1 MRRPGVLAVVI
12 AVVCAL
18 VAGCGP
24 DLSGT
29 KVRIAAGLNGGVYD
43 KLAEALAD
51 AWAAQ
56 LDTERPQIQET
67 HGSPDNVD
75 RVRAGKAD
83 VAFVAADV
91 AAADKSPGLAALARV
106 HDDYLHVIVR
116 ADSSIKSFAQLRG
129 RKVAIGSPDS
139 GVEFLSKQLLKAA
152 GLTGAIDR
160 RNLGLPEALPAL
172 ENRQIDAVIWSGGL
186 PTPSITEKVHTVGL
200 RLLDITDLADALRAT
215 SPVYRTATIPVT
227 AYNLPSPVTTLVLP
241 NFLVVPT
248 SMRDDVAEA
257 LVRGL
262 FDARDQLVKA
272 AGAALSIDVHPAI
285 ETAPLPLHPGALRYF
300 RSLKD

>member
-29 KVRIAAGLNGGVYD
+29 KVRIAAGLDGGVYD

-56 LDTERPQIQET
+56 LDTERPVIQET
-67 HGSPDNVD
+67 QGSPDNVG

-91 AAADKSPGLAALARV
+91 AADDTAGLAALARV

-116 ADSSIKSFAQLRG
+116 ADSSIRSFAQLRG
-129 RKVAIGSPDS
+129 HKVAIGSPDS

-241 NFLVVPT
+241 NFLVVPA

-285 ETAPLPLHPGALRYF
+285 ETSPLPLHPGALRYF

>member
-1 MRRPGVLAVVI
+1 MLAAVI

-18 VAGCGP
+18 VTGCGP

-56 LDTERPQIQET
+56 LDTERPEIQET

-91 AAADKSPGLAALARV
+91 AAADKSAGLAALARV

-139 GVEFLSKQLLKAA
+139 GVEFLSKQLLKAS

>member
-18 VAGCGP
+18 VTGCGP

-56 LDTERPQIQET
+56 LDTERPVIQET

-91 AAADKSPGLAALARV
+91 AAADKNAGLAALARV

-129 RKVAIGSPDS
+129 HKVAIGSPDS
-139 GVEFLSKQLLKAA
+139 GVEFLSKQLLKAS

-248 SMRDDVAEA
+248 SMRDDLAEA

>member
-1 MRRPGVLAVVI
+1 MRRPRVLAAVA
-12 AVVCAL
+12 AVVCVL
-18 VAGCGP
+18 VTGCGP
-24 DLSGT
+24 DLSGSR
-29 KVRIAAGLNGGVYD
+29 VRIAAGLNGGVYD
-43 KLAEALAD
+43 KLAEPLAD
-51 AWAAQ
+51 AWAAE
-56 LDTERPQIQET
+56 LDSARPEVQET
-67 HGSPDNVD
+67 QGSPDNIS

-91 AAADKSPGLAALARV
+91 ATENTAGLAALARV
-106 HDDYLHVIVR
+106 HDDYLHVVVR
-116 ADSSIKSFAQLRG
+116 ADSPITSFAQLRG

-139 GVEFLSKQLLKAA
+139 GVEYLSKQLLKVS

-160 RNLGLPEALPAL
+160 RNLGLTEALPAL
-172 ENRQIDAVIWSGGL
+172 ENRQIDAVIWSGGV
-186 PTPSITEKVHTVGL
+186 PTPSITERVRTVGL

-227 AYNLPSPVTTLVLP
+227 AYNLKTPVTTLVLP
-241 NFLVVPT
+241 NFLVVPS
-248 SMRDDVAEA
+248 SMSDDLAEA

-262 FDARDQLVKA
+262 FDARGALAKA
-272 AGAALSIDVHPAI
+272 AGAALSIDIHPAI

>member
-1 MRRPGVLAVVI
+1 MRRPGVLAAVI

-18 VAGCGP
+18 VTGCGP

-56 LDTERPQIQET
+56 LDTERPEIQET

-91 AAADKSPGLAALARV
+91 AAADKSAGLAALARV

-139 GVEFLSKQLLKAA
+139 GVEFLSKQLLKAS

>member
-1 MRRPGVLAVVI
+1 MRRPGVLAAVI

-29 KVRIAAGLNGGVYD
+29 RVRIAAGLDGGVYD

-56 LDTERPQIQET
+56 LDTERPEILET
-67 HGSPDNVD
+67 EGSPDNIG
-75 RVRAGKAD
+75 RIRAGKAD

-91 AAADKSPGLAALARV
+91 ATEKTAGLAALARV

-116 ADSSIKSFAQLRG
+116 ADSSVKSFAQLRG

-139 GVEFLSKQLLKAA
+139 GVEFLSKQLLKAS
-152 GLTGAIDR
+152 GLTGAIDQ
-160 RNLGLPEALPAL
+160 RNLGINEALPAL
-172 ENRQIDAVIWSGGL
+172 ETGQIDAVIWSGGV
-186 PTPSITEKVHTVGL
+186 PTPSITERVRTVGL

-227 AYNLPSPVTTLVLP
+227 AYNLSEPVTTLVLP
-241 NFLVVPT
+241 NFLVVPA
-248 SMRDDVAEA
+248 SMSDDVAEA

-285 ETAPLPLHPGALRYF
+285 ETSPLPLHPGALRYF

>member
-1 MRRPGVLAVVI
+1 MRRPGVLAAVI

-29 KVRIAAGLNGGVYD
+29 RVRIAAGLNGGVYD

-56 LDTERPQIQET
+56 LDTDRPEILET
-67 HGSPDNVD
+67 EGSPDNIG
-75 RVRAGKAD
+75 RIRAGKAD

-91 AAADKSPGLAALARV
+91 ATENTAGLAALARV

-116 ADSSIKSFAQLRG
+116 ADSSVKSFAQLRG

-139 GVEFLSKQLLKAA
+139 GVEFLSKQLLKAS
-152 GLTGAIDR
+152 GLTGAIDQ
-160 RNLGLPEALPAL
+160 RNLGINEALPAL
-172 ENRQIDAVIWSGGL
+172 ETGQIDAVIWSGGV
-186 PTPSITEKVHTVGL
+186 PTPSITERVRTVGL

-227 AYNLPSPVTTLVLP
+227 AYNLSEPVTTLVLP
-241 NFLVVPT
+241 NFLVVPA
-248 SMRDDVAEA
+248 SMSDDVAEA

-285 ETAPLPLHPGALRYF
+285 ETSPLPLHPGALRYF
-300 RSLKD
+300 RALKD

>member
-1 MRRPGVLAVVI
+1 MRRRGVLAAGL

-18 VAGCGP
+18 VTGCGP

-29 KVRIAAGLNGGVYD
+29 RVRIAAGLHGGVYN
-43 KLAEALAD
+43 KLAQPLAD

-56 LDTERPQIQET
+56 LGAERPEVQET
-67 HGSPDNVD
+67 QGSPDNIAK
-75 RVRAGKAD
+75 VRAGKAD

-91 AAADKSPGLAALARV
+91 ATENTAGLAALARV

-116 ADSSIKSFAQLRG
+116 ADSPITSFAQLRG

-139 GVEFLSKQLLKAA
+139 GVEFLSKQLLKAS

-160 RNLGLPEALPAL
+160 RNLGLNEALPAL

-186 PTPSITEKVHTVGL
+186 PTPSITEKVQTVGL
-200 RLLDITDLADALRAT
+200 RLLDITDLADVLRAT

-227 AYNLPSPVTTLVLP
+227 AYNLQAPVTTLVLP
-241 NFLVVPT
+241 NFLVVSA
-248 SMRDDVAEA
+248 SMPDDLAEA

-262 FDARDQLVKA
+262 FDARGELVKA
-272 AGAALSIDVHPAI
+272 AGAALSIDIHPAI

>member
-1 MRRPGVLAVVI
+1 MRRPGVLAAVI

-29 KVRIAAGLNGGVYD
+29 RVRIAAGLNGGVYD

-56 LDTERPQIQET
+56 LDTERPEILET
-67 HGSPDNVD
+67 EGSPDNIG
-75 RVRAGKAD
+75 RIRAGKAD

-91 AAADKSPGLAALARV
+91 ATENTAGLAALARV

-116 ADSSIKSFAQLRG
+116 ADSSVKSFAQLRG

-139 GVEFLSKQLLKAA
+139 GVEFLSKQLLKAS
-152 GLTGAIDR
+152 GLTGAIDQ
-160 RNLGLPEALPAL
+160 RNLGINEALPAL
-172 ENRQIDAVIWSGGL
+172 ETGQIDAVIWSGGV
-186 PTPSITEKVHTVGL
+186 PTPSITERVRTVGL

-227 AYNLPSPVTTLVLP
+227 AYNLSEPVTTLVLP
-241 NFLVVPT
+241 NFLVVPA
-248 SMRDDVAEA
+248 SMSDDVAEA

-285 ETAPLPLHPGALRYF
+285 ETSPLPLHPGALRYF
-300 RSLKD
+300 RALKD

>member
-1 MRRPGVLAVVI
+1 MLAALI

-29 KVRIAAGLNGGVYD
+29 RVRIAAGLNGGVYD

-56 LDTERPQIQET
+56 LDTARPEILET
-67 HGSPDNVD
+67 EGSPDNIG
-75 RVRAGKAD
+75 RIRAGKAD

-91 AAADKSPGLAALARV
+91 ATENTAGLAALARV

-116 ADSSIKSFAQLRG
+116 ADSSVKSFAQLRG

-139 GVEFLSKQLLKAA
+139 GVEFLSKQLLKAS
-152 GLTGAIDR
+152 GLTGAIDQ
-160 RNLGLPEALPAL
+160 RNLGINEALPAL
-172 ENRQIDAVIWSGGL
+172 ETGQIDAVIWSGGV
-186 PTPSITEKVHTVGL
+186 PTPSITERVRTVGL

-227 AYNLPSPVTTLVLP
+227 AYNLSEPVTTLVLP
-241 NFLVVPT
+241 NFLVVPA
-248 SMRDDVAEA
+248 SMSDDVAEA

-285 ETAPLPLHPGALRYF
+285 ETSPLPLHPGALRYF
-300 RSLKD
+300 RALKD

>member
-12 AVVCAL
+12 AVACAL

-29 KVRIAAGLNGGVYD
+29 HVRIAAGLNGGVYD

-56 LDTERPQIQET
+56 LGAERPEIQET
-67 HGSPDNVD
+67 QGSPDNIG

-91 AAADKSPGLAALARV
+91 ATEKTAGLAALARV
-106 HDDYLHVIVR
+106 HDDYLHVVVR
-116 ADSSIKSFAQLRG
+116 ADSTITSFAQLRG
-129 RKVAIGSPDS
+129 LKVAIGSPDS
-139 GVEFLSKQLLKAA
+139 GVEFLSKQLLEVS
-152 GLTGAIDR
+152 GLTGAVDR
-160 RNLGLPEALPAL
+160 RNLGLTEALPAL

-186 PTPSITEKVHTVGL
+186 PTPSITERASKV
-200 RLLDITDLADALRAT
+200 RLLDITDLADDLRARN
-215 SPVYRTATIPVT
+215 PVYRTATIPVT
-227 AYNLPSPVTTLVLP
+227 AYHLQAPVTTLVLP
-241 NFLVVPT
+241 NFLVVPA
-248 SMRDDVAEA
+248 SMPDDLAEA

-262 FDARDQLVKA
+262 FDARGELVKA

-285 ETAPLPLHPGALRYF
+285 ETSPLPLHPGALRYF
-300 RSLKD
+300 RSLKN

>member
-1 MRRPGVLAVVI
+1 MLAVVI

-51 AWAAQ
+51 AWTAQ
-56 LDTERPQIQET
+56 LDTQRPEIQET
-67 HGSPDNVD
+67 HGSPDNID

-91 AAADKSPGLAALARV
+91 AAAKSTGLAALARV

-116 ADSSIKSFAQLRG
+116 ADSPVESFAQLRG

-139 GVEFLSKQLLKAA
+139 GVEFLSKQLLTAS

-160 RNLGLPEALPAL
+160 RNLGIDEALPAL
-172 ENRQIDAVIWSGGL
+172 RDRQIDAVIWSGGV
-186 PTPSITEKVHTVGL
+186 PTPSITEAVQTFGV
-200 RLLDITDLADALRAT
+200 RLLDITDLADALRAS

-227 AYNLPSPVTTLVLP
+227 AYNLSEPVTTLVLP
-241 NFLVVPT
+241 NFLVVPA
-248 SMRDDVAEA
+248 SMSDDVAEA

-285 ETAPLPLHPGALRYF
+285 ETSPLPLHPGALRYF
-300 RSLKD
+300 RSLKN

>member
-51 AWAAQ
+51 AWTAQ
-56 LDTERPQIQET
+56 LDTQRPEIQET
-67 HGSPDNVD
+67 HGSPDNID

-91 AAADKSPGLAALARV
+91 AAAKSTGLAALARV

-116 ADSSIKSFAQLRG
+116 ADSPVESFAQLRG

-139 GVEFLSKQLLKAA
+139 GVEFLSKQLLTAS

-160 RNLGLPEALPAL
+160 RNLGIDEALPAL
-172 ENRQIDAVIWSGGL
+172 RDRQIDAVIWSGGV
-186 PTPSITEKVHTVGL
+186 PTPSITEAVQTFGV
-200 RLLDITDLADALRAT
+200 RLLDITDLADALRAS

-227 AYNLPSPVTTLVLP
+227 AYNLSEPVTTLVLP
-241 NFLVVPT
+241 NFLVVPA
-248 SMRDDVAEA
+248 SMSDDVAEA

-285 ETAPLPLHPGALRYF
+285 ETSPLPLHPGALRYF
-300 RSLKD
+300 RSLKN

>member
-1 MRRPGVLAVVI
+1 MRRPGVLAALI

-29 KVRIAAGLNGGVYD
+29 RVRIAAGLNGGVYD

-56 LDTERPQIQET
+56 LDTARPEILET
-67 HGSPDNVD
+67 EGSPDNIG
-75 RVRAGKAD
+75 RIRAGKAD

-91 AAADKSPGLAALARV
+91 ATENTAGLAALARV

-116 ADSSIKSFAQLRG
+116 ADSSVKSFAQLRG

-139 GVEFLSKQLLKAA
+139 GVEFLSKQLLKAS
-152 GLTGAIDR
+152 GLTGAIDQ
-160 RNLGLPEALPAL
+160 RNLGINEALPAL
-172 ENRQIDAVIWSGGL
+172 ETGQIDAVIWSGGV
-186 PTPSITEKVHTVGL
+186 PTPSITERVRTVGL

-227 AYNLPSPVTTLVLP
+227 AYNLSEPVTTLVLP
-241 NFLVVPT
+241 NFLVVPA
-248 SMRDDVAEA
+248 SMSDDVAEA

-285 ETAPLPLHPGALRYF
+285 ETSPLPLHPGALRYF
-300 RSLKD
+300 RALKD

>member
-1 MRRPGVLAVVI
+1 MRRPGVLAAVI

-18 VAGCGP
+18 VTGCGP
-24 DLSGT
+24 DLSDT
-29 KVRIAAGLNGGVYD
+29 NVRIAAGLNGGVYD
-43 KLAEALAD
+43 KLAEALAT
-51 AWAAQ
+51 AWASQ
-56 LDTERPQIQET
+56 LGTRRPEIQET
-67 HGSPDNVD
+67 QGSLDNVN

-91 AAADKSPGLAALARV
+91 ATENTAGLAALARV

-116 ADSSIKSFAQLRG
+116 ADSSIQSFTQLRG

-139 GVEFLSKQLLKAA
+139 GVEFLSKQLLKAS

-160 RNLGLPEALPAL
+160 RNLGLTEALPAL

-186 PTPSITEKVHTVGL
+186 PTPSITERIRTVGL
-200 RLLDITDLADALRAT
+200 RLLDITDLADALRES

-227 AYNLPSPVTTLVLP
+227 AYNLSQPVTTLVLP

-262 FDARDQLVKA
+262 FDARGQLVEA

-285 ETAPLPLHPGALRYF
+285 ETSPLPLHPGALRYF

>member
-18 VAGCGP
+18 VTGCGP

-56 LDTERPQIQET
+56 LDTARPEILET
-67 HGSPDNVD
+67 HGSPDNID

-91 AAADKSPGLAALARV
+91 AAAKSAGLAALARV

-116 ADSSIKSFAQLRG
+116 ADSPVKSFAQLRG

-139 GVEFLSKQLLKAA
+139 GVEFLSKQLLTAS

-160 RNLGLPEALPAL
+160 RNLGIDEALPAL
-172 ENRQIDAVIWSGGL
+172 RDRQIDAVIWSGGV
-186 PTPSITEKVHTVGL
+186 PTPSITEAVQTFGV
-200 RLLDITDLADALRAT
+200 RLLDITDLADALRAS

-227 AYNLPSPVTTLVLP
+227 AYNLSEPVTTLVLP

-285 ETAPLPLHPGALRYF
+285 ETSPLPLHPGALRYF

>member
-1 MRRPGVLAVVI
+1 MRRPGVLAAVI

-29 KVRIAAGLNGGVYD
+29 RVRIAAGLNGGVYD

-56 LDTERPQIQET
+56 LDTERPEILET
-67 HGSPDNVD
+67 EGSPDNIG
-75 RVRAGKAD
+75 RIRAGKAD

-91 AAADKSPGLAALARV
+91 ATENTAGVAALARV

-116 ADSSIKSFAQLRG
+116 ADSSVKSFAQLRG

-139 GVEFLSKQLLKAA
+139 GVEFLSKQLLKAS
-152 GLTGAIDR
+152 GLTGAIDQ
-160 RNLGLPEALPAL
+160 RNLGINEALPAL
-172 ENRQIDAVIWSGGL
+172 ETGQIDAVIWSGGV
-186 PTPSITEKVHTVGL
+186 PTPSITERVRTVGL

-227 AYNLPSPVTTLVLP
+227 AYNLSEPVTTLVLP
-241 NFLVVPT
+241 NFLVVPA
-248 SMRDDVAEA
+248 SMSDDVAEA

-285 ETAPLPLHPGALRYF
+285 ETSPLPLHPGALRYF
-300 RSLKD
+300 RALKD

>member
-1 MRRPGVLAVVI
+1 MRRPAVLAAVV

-18 VAGCGP
+18 VTGCGP
-24 DLSGT
+24 DLSAT
-29 KVRIAAGLNGGVYD
+29 HVRIAAGLDGGVYD

-56 LDTERPQIQET
+56 LGTERPEVQET
-67 HGSPDNVD
+67 EGSPDNIG
-75 RVRAGKAD
+75 RVRSGRAD

-91 AAADKSPGLAALARV
+91 ATEKTAGLAALARV

-116 ADSSIKSFAQLRG
+116 ADSSIESFAQLRG

-139 GVEFLSKQLLKAA
+139 GVEFLSRRLLEAS
-152 GLTGAIDR
+152 GLTGAIDQ
-160 RNLGLPEALPAL
+160 RNLGLTEALPAL
-172 ENRQIDAVIWSGGL
+172 ENRQIDAVIWSGGV
-186 PTPSITEKVHTVGL
+186 PTPSITERVRTVGL

-227 AYNLPSPVTTLVLP
+227 AYNLSEPVTTLVLP
-241 NFLVVPT
+241 NFLVVPA
-248 SMRDDVAEA
+248 SMSDDVAEA

-262 FDARDQLVKA
+262 FDARDQLGKV

-285 ETAPLPLHPGALRYF
+285 ETSPLPLHPGALRYF
-300 RSLKD
+300 RALKN